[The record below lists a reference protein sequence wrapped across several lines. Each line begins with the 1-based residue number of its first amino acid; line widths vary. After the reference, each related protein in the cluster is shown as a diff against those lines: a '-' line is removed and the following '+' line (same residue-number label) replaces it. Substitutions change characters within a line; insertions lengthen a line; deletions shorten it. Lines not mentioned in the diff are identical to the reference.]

1 MAEIALHTILDLPV
15 MASDDV
21 HLGDVVDIL
30 ISVPEQRVVA
40 LVVEWVG
47 GREQIQGPGDVLP
60 LSQVAQFDPHQLV
73 VHSEYAETAG
83 LDFDP
88 YEEGGMVLASSFLDR
103 EVQTRSGRSLGI
115 LADVFFDEVDGAV
128 LGYEVDREET
138 ALPAHV
144 IGPCSDLEILSER
157 IVVPDRFSLVALAK
171 LQEIAEEE
179 EAEPQEFV
187 FEGSLAERSTEEPDL
202 LEENESDNRA

>member
-40 LVVEWVG
+40 LVIEWAA

-60 LSQVAQFDPHQLV
+60 LSQISQFDPHQLV

-88 YEEGGMVLASSFLDR
+88 YEEGGMVLASRFLDR
-103 EVQTRSGRSLGI
+103 EVLTRSGRSLGI
-115 LADVFFDEVDGAV
+115 LADVFFDEVDGAIT
-128 LGYEVDREET
+128 GYEVDREEA
-138 ALPAHV
+138 ALAARV
-144 IGPCSDLEILSER
+144 IGPCADLEILAER
-157 IVVPDRFSLVALAK
+157 IVVPDRFSLVSLEA
-171 LQEIAEEE
+171 LQEMAEEE

-187 FEGSLAERSTEEPDL
+187 FEASLAERPTEEPDL
-202 LEENESDNRA
+202 AEENESENRD